1 MAEFAGEGLAFD
13 DVMLVPRYSD
23 VLPREVNTST
33 KLTRRITLSLPLVS
47 AAMDTVTESRLA
59 TALAQE
65 GGIGIIHRNMSI
77 EEQAREVEK
86 VKRSAHGVIPDPV
99 TLSPKQTVAEAKRIM
114 QEQGITG
121 LPVVE
126 SDGKLV
132 GIITQ
137 RDLRFLDNL
146 DVAVEKVMT
155 KEKLVTAPPN
165 TTLEEA
171 KRILQKNKVE
181 KLLLIDEKQR
191 LRGLITIKDIDKMEA
206 YPKAVRDEQGRLRVG
221 AAVGPHDYER
231 AEALVA
237 AGCDVLV
244 VDTAHGHTKNVLET
258 VRELKKRLDVDV
270 IAGNVATEEGA
281 EALIEAGVD
290 AVKVGVGPG
299 SICTTRLVAGVG
311 VPQLSAIVECAKAA
325 HRRGVPLIADGGI
338 RNSGDVVK
346 ALAAGASSVM
356 VGNLFASTDESP
368 GQVVVYEGRRFK
380 VYRGMGSL
388 DAMLKGAAS
397 RYRQEGLPP
406 SKLVPEG
413 IEGLVP
419 LRGSLSEVVNQLVG
433 GLRSGMGYLGAA
445 TIEELWEKARF
456 VRITPAGQRESRPH
470 DIVITKGFFGADT
483 SE

>member
-1 MAEFAGEGLAFD
+1 MDEAFAFD
-13 DVMLVPRYSD
+13 DVLLVPCYSE
-23 VLPREVNTST
+23 VLPRDVEIST
-33 KLTRRITLSLPLVS
+33 NLTRNIRLSLPILS

-77 EEQAREVEK
+77 EEQAQEVEK

-99 TLSPKQTVAEAKRIM
+99 TLSPNQTVAEAKRIM

-121 LPVVE
+121 LPVVA

-137 RDLRFLDNL
+137 RDLRFLDDL

-155 KEKLVTAPPN
+155 KRNLITAPPDTN
-165 TTLEEA
+165 LEAA
-171 KRILQKNKVE
+171 KKILQANKVE
-181 KLLLIDEKQR
+181 KLLLVDENGK
-191 LRGLITIKDIDKMEA
+191 LCGLITIKDIDKMEA
-206 YPKAVRDEQGRLRVG
+206 YPKAVRDDHGRLRVG
-221 AAVGPHDYER
+221 AAIGPEDYER
-231 AEALVA
+231 AEALVE

-258 VRELKKRLDVDV
+258 VRELKRRFDVDV
-270 IAGNVATEEGA
+270 VAGNVATADGA
-281 EALIEAGVD
+281 EALIRSGAD

-299 SICTTRLVAGVG
+299 SVCTTRVVAGVG
-311 VPQLSAIVECAKAA
+311 VPQLTAIAECATVAQKE
-325 HRRGVPLIADGGI
+325 GVPVIADGGI

-356 VGNLFASTDESP
+356 LGNLFASTDESP
-368 GQVVVYEGRRFK
+368 GQVVMYEGRRFK

-388 DAMLKGAAS
+388 DAMLKGSAS
-397 RYRQEGLPP
+397 RYAQQGLPP

-419 LRGSLSEVVNQLVG
+419 LRGPLSEVVAQIVG
-433 GLRSGMGYLGAA
+433 GLRSGMGYIGAA
-445 TIEELWEKARF
+445 NLNELWQKAKF
-456 VRITPAGQRESRPH
+456 VRITAAGQRESRPH
-470 DIVITKGFFGADT
+470 DIVLTKGFFGVDT
-483 SE
+483 SP

>member
-1 MAEFAGEGLAFD
+1 VAEIAGEGLAFD
-13 DVMLVPRYSD
+13 DVLLVPRFSEI
-23 VLPREVNTST
+23 LPREADTST
-33 KLTRRITLSLPLVS
+33 HLTRRIRLSVPLVS

-77 EEQAREVEK
+77 EEQANEVEK

-99 TLSPKQTVAEAKRIM
+99 TLSPKQSVAEAKRIM

-126 SDGKLV
+126 PNGKLV

-137 RDLRFLDNL
+137 RDLRFLDDL
-146 DVAVEKVMT
+146 DVAVERVMT
-155 KEKLVTAPPN
+155 KKNLVTAPPD
-165 TTLEEA
+165 TTLEAA
-171 KRILQKNKVE
+171 KRILQQNKVE
-181 KLLLIDEKQR
+181 KLLLVDGSGR

-206 YPKAVRDEQGRLRVG
+206 YPEAARDEQGRLRVG

-231 AEALVA
+231 AEALVE
-237 AGCDVLV
+237 AGVDVLV
-244 VDTAHGHTKNVLET
+244 VDTAHGHTKNVVET
-258 VRELKKRLDVDV
+258 VRELKRRLDVDV
-270 IAGNVATEEGA
+270 VAGNVATREGA
-281 EALIEAGVD
+281 EALIEAGAD

-299 SICTTRLVAGVG
+299 SVCTTRVVAGVG
-311 VPQLSAIVECAKAA
+311 VPQLTAVMECAVAAQKA
-325 HRRGVPLIADGGI
+325 RIPLIADGGI

-368 GQVVVYEGRRFK
+368 GQVVMYEGRRFK
-380 VYRGMGSL
+380 VYRGMGSV

-397 RYRQEGLPP
+397 RYAQQGIPP
-406 SKLVPEG
+406 TKLVPEG

-419 LRGSLSEVVNQLVG
+419 LRGPLSEVVAQLVG
-433 GLRSGMGYLGAA
+433 GLRSGMGYLGASS
-445 TIEELWEKARF
+445 ISELWKRARF

-470 DIVITKGFFGADT
+470 DVVVTKGFFGADI
-483 SE
+483 SP